1 MNSHWI
7 SCTISDLG
15 TVVGGSTPSTK
26 VSENYTGGKIP
37 WITPKDLAGYNHRYI
52 SRGERNITEQGFKSS
67 SLQMLPQHSV
77 LFTSRAPIGYIAIA
91 ENDLCTNQGFKSV
104 VPNSETD
111 YMFLYYLLKFNK
123 ENIENMGSGTT
134 FKEVSGTTMRNIPVF
149 VPEDKQTQQRI
160 ASVLSALDSKIEQN
174 TAINNNLE
182 QQAQALFKS
191 WFIDFEP
198 FGGTMPEDWE
208 ERPLTDIPCFTLLK
222 PGIKSF
228 DGEKYYVA
236 TADADKDGIT
246 NKTTFV
252 TMQNKPSRA
261 NMQPLVD
268 SVWFAKMK
276 NSRKNILIN
285 KLWSE
290 EINKFILSTGFYGFS
305 CGHNTLYYLWCFIAS
320 DAFDEL
326 KNNLCNGTTM
336 EAINNDGLGQISL
349 NVPPLETIQNFNQQ
363 VAPMFEMI
371 AHNKFENEQLAEIRD
386 ALLPKLM
393 SGEIDVS
400 KVDVSDP
407 SCLDKS
413 LFNKETE

>member
-160 ASVLSALDSKIEQN
+160 ASILSALDSKIEQN

-182 QQAQALFKS
+182 QQAQALITDYVSKTPGVTSIGNLLSFVNGFAFKS
-191 WFIDFEP
+191 GDYLAKGLYKII
-198 FGGTMPEDWE
+198 T
-208 ERPLTDIPCFTLLK
+208 
-222 PGIKSF
+222 IKNVQ
-228 DGEKYYVA
+228 DG
-236 TADADKDGIT
+236 
-246 NKTTFV
+246 
-252 TMQNKPSRA
+252 
-261 NMQPLVD
+261 LVD
-268 SVWFAKMK
+268 SQGAAGMDDLPVKLPSDCKLNIGDVLLSLTGNVGRVGIVTENNLLLNQRVAKVKPK
-276 NSRKNILIN
+276 N
-285 KLWSE
+285 
-290 EINKFILSTGFYGFS
+290 
-305 CGHNTLYYLWCFIAS
+305 
-320 DAFDEL
+320 DEL
-326 KNNLCNGTTM
+326 LPFIYFVLRLPAMKTEMENISKGTAQQNLSPIET
-336 EAINNDGLGQISL
+336 LKLQL
-349 NVPPLETIQNFNQQ
+349 NFEESTAVELSHTLFSMFNQI
-363 VAPMFEMI
+363 V
-371 AHNKFENEQLAEIRD
+371 HNMTENRHLSEIRD
-386 ALLPKLM
+386 TLLPKLM

-400 KVDVSDP
+400 KVDISDP

-413 LFNKETE
+413 LFSGE